1 MINHKFLTLIFLI
14 FFLSIV
20 TLQSHAQSSTQDE
33 SPLPIILDKT
43 VYTWTDKVYIKII
56 APSWNK
62 NPYSVETIGD
72 KDNAFIKIATREAEL
87 KPYALIE
94 TENNSGEF
102 IGVVT
107 LTGFLHDVDG
117 DKKIDTNPRVAG
129 SGPFDGYLPAKRGD
143 GITVNFETNKK
154 VYSSTTAQIRWN
166 VGDLVLDKDSYFID
180 DKIKILVNDPDMNLN
195 PEVKDKLT
203 ITAYSD
209 SDPSGF
215 RINAEET
222 KVDSGIFHATALLSI
237 KKPTPSGTL
246 YVLPTDSISIKY
258 KDRTLPAPDS
268 VSDAKTIEKKVL
280 FKDPTPATSRI
291 DVSNI
296 YLKNNVGLPKIEPTV
311 GRQVEVTASVENK
324 QNYEQNFVYIVQIIN
339 SEGRIIKLSWLEGK
353 LNPYQTM
360 VIGKQWI
367 PEKTGN
373 YLVETYVWNSLKSPI
388 ALSPKISSHY
398 QVVD

>member
-1 MINHKFLTLIFLI
+1 MSNHKTTALIFLI
-14 FFLSIV
+14 FLLSIV
-20 TLQSHAQSSTQDE
+20 TLQSDAQSSTNDK

-43 VYTWTDKVYIKII
+43 VYSWTDKVYIKVI

-62 NPYSVETIGD
+62 NPYSIETIGD
-72 KDNAFIKIATREAEL
+72 KDGEFIKIATREAEL

-94 TENNSGEF
+94 TESNSGEF
-102 IGVVT
+102 VGMVT

-117 DKKIDTNPRVAG
+117 DKKIDTSPKVAG

-154 VYSSTTAQIRWN
+154 VYSSATAQIRWN
-166 VGDLVLDKDSYFID
+166 VGEVILDKESYFIG

-195 PEVKDKLT
+195 SDVKDKLT
-203 ITAYSD
+203 ITASSD

-222 KVDSGIFHATALLSI
+222 KIDSGIFETTALLSV
-237 KKPTPSGTL
+237 KKPTPTGTL
-246 YVLPTDSISIKY
+246 YVLPPDSISIKY
-258 KDRTLPAPDS
+258 KDRTIPAPDS
-268 VSDAKTIEKKVL
+268 ISASKTIEKKVL
-280 FKDPTPATSRI
+280 FKDPIPATNRI
-291 DVSNI
+291 DVSNT
-296 YLKNNVGLPKIEPTV
+296 YLKNSVGIPKIEPLV

-324 QNYEQNFVYIVQIIN
+324 QNYEQNFVYLVQVIN
-339 SEGRIIKLSWLEGK
+339 NEGRIIKLSWLEGK

-360 VIGKQWI
+360 VIGQQWI
-367 PEKTGN
+367 PEKTGT
-373 YLVETYVWNSLKSPI
+373 YIVETYVWNSLKSPI
-388 ALSPKISSHY
+388 ALSPKISNIY